1 MRNLIP
7 LACIYKRGEVVLC
20 VIFTSLSWSSS
31 IIHWD
36 RITTYMEISHIGIWR
51 WQRTSPGGFIFRVRL
66 LPSCYVATGHLSSL
80 NRASTFDSPRRGAPA
95 PKAHQR
101 LKVPYIHRQ
110 RVTSSTT
117 CQYARRR
124 RSKHYNAHC
133 ARKLNRKRRG
143 LIKISASLFMFCIFP
158 CFLVTL
164 VSLFPCC
171 LVLLFFFSLLRS
183 HDVRRETYVIQTNCI
198 YQIRVNL
205 YPCSC
210 YPYSKMLRNPFGK
223 CLITNLDPT
232 DSLPLTQK
240 INFLQPDIYRST
252 FFQATDAQIIIHYR
266 HQAFR

>member
-1 MRNLIP
+1 MP
-7 LACIYKRGEVVLC
+7 LACIYKRDEVVLC
-20 VIFTSLSWSSS
+20 AIFTSHSWSSS

-66 LPSCYVATGHLSSL
+66 LASCYVATGHLSSL

-110 RVTSSTT
+110 RVTSSAT

-133 ARKLNRKRRG
+133 ARKLNRKEEGSLRS
-143 LIKISASLFMFCIFP
+143 LLLYLCFVFFLVSLFP
-158 CFLVTL
+158 CYLG
-164 VSLFPCC
+164 SLFPCC

-210 YPYSKMLRNPFGK
+210 YPYSEMLRNLFGK
-223 CLITNLDPT
+223 CLITN
-232 DSLPLTQK
+232 
-240 INFLQPDIYRST
+240 Y
-252 FFQATDAQIIIHYR
+252 
-266 HQAFR
+266 